1 MNRTSQPQI
10 AQVVRSSTES
20 TDPIADELRR
30 YDEHLRDVRGLSAGT
45 RRNRCRS
52 IEQLLRK
59 KFADGVVTMAKL
71 RPADIRRFIAR
82 QLGDGPSHSAASH
95 LASALRSYLRY
106 RAFCGDS
113 VTALGAVISS
123 PVQWKLSTLPH
134 ALKPD
139 EVQRLLAAFPHGRS
153 PRRGYTIVRCALDM
167 GLRAGEIAS
176 LSIDDIDWREG
187 TVMLKGTKSRRQD
200 ILPLPMSAG
209 QALADYLQHERPAS
223 ASRRLFLCRRESS
236 DIPITPDVVQ
246 SVIRRACQR
255 AGLPGTGSH
264 VLRHTLA
271 CRLVENGGSLKEV
284 ADVLRHRSLE
294 TSRIYAKLDTPNLV
308 EIALPWPG
316 SKS

>member
-153 PRRGYTIVRCALDM
+153 PRRGYAHPIQHKSTGIIRHFSRPRIT
-167 GLRAGEIAS
+167 LRFSLVYLVLASCS
-176 LSIDDIDWREG
+176 LSTEHDHESRGELGNGRVWRG
-187 TVMLKGTKSRRQD
+187 TDRG
-200 ILPLPMSAG
+200 
-209 QALADYLQHERPAS
+209 
-223 ASRRLFLCRRESS
+223 
-236 DIPITPDVVQ
+236 
-246 SVIRRACQR
+246 
-255 AGLPGTGSH
+255 
-264 VLRHTLA
+264 
-271 CRLVENGGSLKEV
+271 
-284 ADVLRHRSLE
+284 
-294 TSRIYAKLDTPNLV
+294 
-308 EIALPWPG
+308 
-316 SKS
+316 